1 MKNFKRLTTL
11 LCICILVFGVAACG
25 GKDKKNA
32 EKEGEISLTMWNG
45 FTASDG
51 EILKEIVKDF
61 NESNDKGIT
70 VKMDIMTWANLNEKL
85 PSAISAKSAP
95 DFILLNYGDF
105 AQYVKNGA
113 VQPLD
118 DFWEVD
124 GVNKEDFSDTAMQLG
139 QIDGGQYFIPMQVQ
153 GMYLFWNKDLFE
165 AAGLDPESPPET
177 WDELV
182 EMAPKLTD
190 TSKNVSGFALP
201 KEGNPILY
209 NWILDNGGQL
219 ANNDGTKSAFA
230 SDETLE
236 VLEKI
241 QTMIHDQKVG
251 PESISGAEVDNLMN
265 AGQLAIEINGP
276 WLNNGLK
283 KNEINYGV
291 KTLPLGSDGK
301 EQAILDGVGFGIPS
315 STDSSKKDAIYEF
328 IKFWNT
334 TDIGKKWSLENGFP
348 PYLKS
353 VSEDQEIKDNE
364 IITELYKQIEY
375 AEPFMPG
382 SYKIPSINNDVIN
395 PMIEKVLAGEDPKKL
410 MDKANE
416 EVNKILS
423 ED

>member
-1 MKNFKRLTTL
+1 MHKKL
-11 LCICILVFGVAACG
+11 LSIVLISILVFGLAACG
-25 GKDKKNA
+25 GKDNSKGEKNG
-32 EKEGEISLTMWNG
+32 KVTLTMWNG

-51 EILKEIVKDF
+51 EILKEIVNEF
-61 NESNDKGIT
+61 NKSNDKGIT

-95 DFILLNYGDF
+95 DFTLLNYGDF

-118 DFWEVD
+118 DFWDFD
-124 GVNKEDFSDTAMQLG
+124 GVDKADFSDTAVQLG
-139 QIDGGQYFIPMQVQ
+139 QIDDTQYFIPMQVQ

-165 AAGLDPESPPET
+165 AAGLDPEVPPKT
-177 WDELV
+177 WDELT
-182 EMAPKLTD
+182 EMAPKLVD
-190 TSKNVSGFALP
+190 ASKNVSGFALP
-201 KEGNPILY
+201 KEGNPVLY
-209 NWILDNGGQL
+209 NWILDNGGNL
-219 ANNDGTKSAFA
+219 ANGDETKSAFA

-291 KTLPLGSDGK
+291 TTVPLGSNGK

-315 STDSSKKDAIYEF
+315 STDSSKKVAIYEF

-334 TDIGKKWSLENGFP
+334 TEVGKKWSIENGFP
-348 PYLKS
+348 PYLQS
-353 VSEDQEIKDNE
+353 VADDPEVKDNE
-364 IITELYKQIEY
+364 IVTELYKQIEY

-382 SYKIPSINNDVIN
+382 SHKIPTINNDVIN
-395 PMIEKVLAGEDPKKL
+395 PMIEKLLAGDDPKQL
-410 MDKANE
+410 MDKADE
-416 EVNKILS
+416 EIDKILS